1 MNICAMYDSLV
12 MRCNREPRAIPEA
25 TRMVRFPHGLKNPF
39 HYRVLAQSAFI
50 GDVMKSR
57 IQVIFFTINFSAHVI
72 KCLSPEILKQNPF
85 YIVSNVGTT
94 NLKEVHVLCG
104 WSPRLQ
110 YDYEPERLSTRMAY
124 KAGGVIKISH
134 RLTRFRGTGYG
145 LTARETI
152 SEKLWK
158 WENIS
163 RLWAYQYEGIKIKE
177 NQAVKDTG

>member
-1 MNICAMYDSLV
+1 
-12 MRCNREPRAIPEA
+12 
-25 TRMVRFPHGLKNPF
+25 MVRFPHGLKNPF

-72 KCLSPEILKQNPF
+72 KCLSPE
-85 YIVSNVGTT
+85 
-94 NLKEVHVLCG
+94 
-104 WSPRLQ
+104 
-110 YDYEPERLSTRMAY
+110 RLSTRMAY

-152 SEKLWK
+152 SEKLFSHDGRPAGSFFFHFLLQLLSQSFQFLLRSRWSHSFRRRNHH
-158 WENIS
+158 WQYDLPTS
-163 RLWAYQYEGIKIKE
+163 RLNYRFSGIKIVVVVIIYHVGLMLRPLRYHLS
-177 NQAVKDTG
+177 NGVIIV

>member
-25 TRMVRFPHGLKNPF
+25 SRMIRFSHGLKNPF

-94 NLKEVHVLCG
+94 NLKEVYYVADRQGYNTITNRSVFPQEWH
-104 WSPRLQ
+104 
-110 YDYEPERLSTRMAY
+110 
-124 KAGGVIKISH
+124 IKQ
-134 RLTRFRGTGYG
+134 
-145 LTARETI
+145 E
-152 SEKLWK
+152 
-158 WENIS
+158 
-163 RLWAYQYEGIKIKE
+163 
-177 NQAVKDTG
+177 V

>member
-25 TRMVRFPHGLKNPF
+25 SRMIRFSHGLKNPF

-94 NLKEVHVLCG
+94 NLKEVYYVADHQGYNMITNRSVFPQE
-104 WSPRLQ
+104 WH
-110 YDYEPERLSTRMAY
+110 
-124 KAGGVIKISH
+124 IKQ
-134 RLTRFRGTGYG
+134 
-145 LTARETI
+145 E
-152 SEKLWK
+152 
-158 WENIS
+158 
-163 RLWAYQYEGIKIKE
+163 
-177 NQAVKDTG
+177 V